1 MSRVEWSSS
10 RYIQQRR
17 KEQSAVA
24 QNQNG
29 LKQNRRIEQNNRIKW
44 AQTEQTELNITEYS
58 GVQQNETE
66 QTVEQKEQS
75 RVGQSRIDRIEKNR
89 TEYRV
94 EKNRINEQS

>member
-58 GVQQNETE
+58 RMKQNKQQNKKNKAEWGRAEQTE
-66 QTVEQKEQS
+66 QRRTEQNIEQKRTELMS
-75 RVGQSRIDRIEKNR
+75 RVE
-89 TEYRV
+89 
-94 EKNRINEQS
+94 